1 MSTNNPNTLAPRLPF
16 PEHGRQVYDA
26 EIGLNTRR
34 QGSKRAE
41 EGLGWEPSYSGAFLE
56 SVLKSDA
63 ATNHAV
69 YETQRATGRG
79 RLGAGQEIPAW
90 NAVDGATR
98 TGFLQGTAGS
108 EQSVTVKPFRTRS
121 GMAPTRPRSRRC
133 LPCELAS
140 LQATPTSTRRPR
152 RMAAG
157 DGLMRRQCSEARTS
171 DDVQL

>member
-108 EQSVTVKPFRTRS
+108 EQSVTVKPFPYSQRD
-121 GMAPTRPRSRRC
+121 GANP
-133 LPCELAS
+133 
-140 LQATPTSTRRPR
+140 ATITPLSALRAGESPGNTYQYAKTPKNGGRGRAN
-152 RMAAG
+152 AAAVFG
-157 DGLMRRQCSEARTS
+157 SE
-171 DDVQL
+171 DVR